1 MTLWM
6 TARGAGLAAL
16 VLMTVSVMGGA
27 FAPSIRRPSTRLV
40 VQYVHRAGA
49 SLGLGVL
56 VLHVVTIVMDSYA
69 NVGVT
74 GAIVPFTSGYRATW
88 VGLGTIAAYLFLA
101 VAALGFARVK
111 MASSARGAAS
121 WRRLHGLAYG
131 AWGIALVHGFMSGT
145 DSSLTWVRLLYV
157 ACLVAGVVAIS
168 TRLMSKS
175 PTTTS
180 PIPAPAKPIREVAH
194 R

>member
-16 VLMTVSVMGGA
+16 TLMTLSVCGGA
-27 FAPSIRRPSTRLV
+27 LAHSIKNPSLRLV
-40 VQYVHRAGA
+40 VQYAHRAGA

-56 VLHVVTIVMDSYA
+56 VLHVVTIVADTYA
-69 NVGVT
+69 HVGVT

-88 VGLGTIAAYLFLA
+88 VGLGTIAAYTFLA

-111 MASSARGAAS
+111 IAGSERGAAV
-121 WRRLHGLAYG
+121 WRKVHGLAYG
-131 AWGIALVHGFMSGT
+131 GWAIALVHGFMSGT
-145 DSSLTWVRLLYV
+145 DSSVTWVRGLYIVCLLAGCAAIV
-157 ACLVAGVVAIS
+157 ARLAGQP
-168 TRLMSKS
+168 
-175 PTTTS
+175 PTPARTQRTNTS
-180 PIPAPAKPIREVAH
+180 IREAAH